1 MSESIRV
8 IEQPKLADVIR
19 IHMDMQRQAAEAAMS
34 WRVIASDHVGGDASE
49 HRLKHLLHR
58 ETEAQEAVL
67 RYQPASDEESIA
79 KLLYLSA
86 LIVGQR
92 RALEKSCIEMLDG
105 TRH

>member
-1 MSESIRV
+1 MSESMRV
-8 IEQPKLADVIR
+8 IEEPKLADVIR
-19 IHMDMQRQAAEAAMS
+19 IHMDVQRQAAEAAIA
-34 WRVIASDHVGGDASE
+34 WRVISSDNADPDAGE
-49 HRLKHLLHR
+49 HGLEHLLHR

-67 RYQPASDEESIA
+67 RYQPASEEESIA

-92 RALEKSCIEMLDG
+92 RALENSCIEMPDG